1 MEVLQKQKNERDSTL
16 KGLGWLSSLMLH
28 RDLLGGQ
35 VLTWKGKES
44 SERDCRS
51 FNVYLDPIAEL

>member
-1 MEVLQKQKNERDSTL
+1 MEVLQKQKMKETTL
-16 KGLGWLSSLMLH
+16 KGLGWLSSSMLH

-35 VLTWKGKES
+35 ALTWKGKES
-44 SERDCRS
+44 SERDCHS